1 MTVAPVA
8 GSADLRAAGAAD
20 GADFSEEHVSAS
32 ACPACLAAPSAEQL
46 ARSGDLKGARIMLS
60 LPTAHCAVCITDVER
75 AMERHPGVRSA
86 RVNLTLKRVS
96 VDAEAQVTPAELIE
110 TLDGIGYE
118 AYELDAGMLS
128 ATETDKRGRDLLMR
142 IGVSGFA
149 MMNIMLLSIAVWS
162 GAEAATR
169 DLFHW
174 ISAAIA
180 LPTVAF
186 AGQPFFASAWASLK
200 GGRLGMDVPISLAII
215 LASSISVFETIKHG
229 HHAYF
234 DAAVML
240 TFFLL
245 VGRYLDYRTRAVA
258 RSAAEEL
265 AALEVPRATVL
276 RGGAEVVVPVGE
288 LVPGDLIR
296 VRPGG
301 RIPADGEVTEGSS
314 ETDRSL
320 LTGESLP
327 VYVGP
332 GAMLSAGE
340 VNLTGP
346 LTLRVTAAGKDSS
359 LHRMADLVAMAE
371 SAKTRYTS
379 LAERAARAY
388 SPLVHLLSF
397 TAFGTWLWLTGGDVR
412 YAVNISAA
420 VLIITCPCAL
430 GLAVPAVVTA
440 ASGRL
445 FRRGLLIKDGTALE
459 RLAEVDTVVFDKTGT
474 LTMGAPEPV
483 NLADLSPAEIAA
495 AAALAEGS
503 SHPLARAIHA
513 AAGALGV
520 APALLEDLRELPGYG
535 VEGRLDGQI
544 LRLGRA
550 DWVGAE
556 AGETTATHL
565 RIGAGAP
572 ITIRFADSLRPGAEE
587 AVATFHGQ
595 GKRVLL
601 VSGDVEGAVAALA
614 ARLGITEWRAGALPQ
629 EKAALVAEL
638 TGQGARV
645 LMVGDGLN
653 DTAALTAAHVSV
665 SPASALD
672 AARTAS
678 DIVLLGQDLAP
689 VAEAARIAVLARRRI
704 KQNFAI
710 SIAYNIVAVP
720 IALVGLATPLAA
732 ALAMSTSSITVSLNS
747 LRLK

>member
-1 MTVAPVA
+1 MSVSPAI
-8 GSADLRAAGAAD
+8 GAAS
-20 GADFSEEHVSAS
+20 GAPESYDEHVSAS
-32 ACPACLAAPSAEQL
+32 ACPACLAAPSAEQM
-46 ARSGDLKGARIMLS
+46 AKSGDIKGARIMLS

-75 AMERHPGVRSA
+75 ELTRQPGVRSA

-96 VDAEAQVTPAELIE
+96 VDAEPGVEPAPLIAA
-110 TLDGIGYE
+110 LDRIGYE
-118 AYELDAGMLS
+118 AHELDAGMLS

-142 IGVSGFA
+142 IGVAGFA

-180 LPTVAF
+180 LPTVIF
-186 AGQPFFASAWASLK
+186 AGQPFFISAWGALR

-215 LASSISVFETIKHG
+215 LASAISVFETIKHG

-276 RGGAEVVVPVGE
+276 RDGAEVVVPVGE
-288 LVPGDLIR
+288 LHPGDLIR

-301 RIPADGEVTEGSS
+301 RIPADGEVTLGTS

-320 LTGESLP
+320 LTGETLP

-371 SAKTRYTS
+371 SAKTKYTS

-388 SPLVHLLSF
+388 APIVHLLSF
-397 TAFGTWLWLTGGDVR
+397 TAFGVWMWLTGGDLR
-412 YAVNISAA
+412 FAINISAA

-440 ASGRL
+440 ASGKL

-474 LTMGAPEPV
+474 LTMGTPKPE
-483 NLADLSPAEIAA
+483 NLGDLVAQDMAV
-495 AAALAEGS
+495 AAALAAGS
-503 SHPLARAIHA
+503 SHPLARALAEGAA
-513 AAGALGV
+513 AAGCT
-520 APALLEDLRELPGYG
+520 PATLDDLREVPGYG
-535 VEGRLDGQI
+535 VEGRWQGQI
-544 LRLGRA
+544 VRLGRA
-550 DWVGAE
+550 DWIGAT
-556 AGETTATHL
+556 AGNSTATHL
-565 RIGAGAP
+565 KIGTGAP
-572 ITIRFADSLRPGAEE
+572 ITLRFADSLRPGAEV
-587 AVATFHGQ
+587 AVAALIAQ

-614 ARLGITEWRAGALPQ
+614 QRLGISEWHAGALPQ
-629 EKAALVAEL
+629 EKAALVTQL

-653 DTAALTAAHVSV
+653 DTAALAAAHVSV

-678 DIVLLGQDLAP
+678 DIVLLGQDLSP
-689 VAEAARIAVLARRRI
+689 VADAVKIAVQARRRI
-704 KQNFAI
+704 KENFGI
-710 SIAYNIVAVP
+710 SILYNAVAVP
-720 IALVGLATPLAA
+720 IALIGLATPLAA
-732 ALAMSTSSITVSLNS
+732 ALAMSASSITVSLNS